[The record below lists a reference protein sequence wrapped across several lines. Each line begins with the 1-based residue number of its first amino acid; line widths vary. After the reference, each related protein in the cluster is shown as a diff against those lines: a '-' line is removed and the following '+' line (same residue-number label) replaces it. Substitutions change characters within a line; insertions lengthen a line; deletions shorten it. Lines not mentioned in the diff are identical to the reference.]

1 MKIKKIDI
9 KNYRQYSDV
18 VLTFPNTPTYDLN
31 YVLAENGIG
40 KTTLLNAITWCLYG
54 RELHVTEG
62 LKDKTLPLFTLKTL
76 REMETG
82 QEENTSVSI
91 TLEDVEGEITF
102 VRWVTF
108 RKNEEGDAYEKVKN
122 QKVVIVPSAGEPDVL
137 NGEEEFKVEVNK
149 RLPFKIQQ
157 FFFFDGEQLDTYLA
171 NTAGKNVEQAVLEI
185 SQIDLLVTMEK
196 NLTKVTDDLR
206 REASRGNSQSA
217 KLNAAYEAKVEEE
230 RITREKYQKDSEDLS
245 RAKNELERIN
255 MELGDDPDVSEL
267 EIERDLLDEKLRKE
281 LKVEQEEN
289 AYAIKYFLKKYLT
302 LLTALPRLKGMY
314 DIIVEKENNREL
326 PPKYDKKELEEILIE
341 RTCHVCGQTLTT
353 DATIYV
359 LELIKRYEIGQD
371 TGTLLTRML
380 GPLQMQIQ
388 EASKYEAERDTL
400 FKTKD
405 RIKQD
410 IDTITA
416 RISELDSTIDKYTD
430 KDHIKNLYAK
440 RSDLE
445 KFIED
450 TNRRVISE
458 EIELDAIAKKLEE
471 LKAELKKALQKDER
485 NAKVR
490 KEAELAEKARNKVS
504 EIIADIKGD
513 IRDKISEEMSQK
525 FFELMWKRKFSK
537 VELTDNYS
545 TSVKN
550 NDGFE
555 CLGSC
560 SAAERE
566 LLVLAFTLALHKES
580 GFDGP
585 LVIDTP
591 ISRISGELRVAFAK
605 VLREV
610 SKNKQIILFVTEDE
624 YSINVRDVFEP
635 YANRKYI
642 FELIDED
649 FVKVGDL

>member
-9 KNYRQYSDV
+9 KNYRQYRDV
-18 VLTFPNTPTYDLN
+18 VLTFPNASTYDLN

-82 QEENTSVSI
+82 QEENTMVSI
-91 TLEDVEGEITF
+91 TLEDSDGEVTF
-102 VRWVTF
+102 VRWITF
-108 RKNEEGDAYEKVKN
+108 RKNEEGDAYEKVKS
-122 QKVVIVPSAGEPDVL
+122 QKVVIVPSVGEPDVL
-137 NGEEEFKVEVNK
+137 NGEEEFKIEVNK

-196 NLTKVTDDLR
+196 NLVRVADDLR

-217 KLNAAYEAKVEEE
+217 KLNSEYEAKVEEE
-230 RITREKYQKDSEDLS
+230 RTLKEKVQKDSEDLS
-245 RAKNELERIN
+245 RAKKELERIN

-267 EIERDLLDEKLRKE
+267 ELERDTLDEKLRKE

-289 AYAIKYFLKKYLT
+289 AYAIKQFLKKYLT
-302 LLTALPRLKGMY
+302 LLTALPRLKRMY
-314 DIIVEKENNREL
+314 DIIVEKERNKEL
-326 PPKYDKKELEEILIE
+326 PPKYDKKELEEMLSE
-341 RTCHVCGQTLTT
+341 HTCHVCGRTLDT

-359 LELIKRYEIGQD
+359 AELIKRYELGQD

-388 EASKYEAERDTL
+388 EAKKYEVERDRL
-400 FKTKD
+400 FKAKD
-405 RIKQD
+405 RIKHD
-410 IDTITA
+410 IDTVLA

-430 KDHIKNLYAK
+430 KDHIKTLYAK
-440 RSDLE
+440 RSELE

-450 TNRRVISE
+450 TNRRVIRE
-458 EIELDAIAKKLEE
+458 EIELATLMRRLEE
-471 LKAELKKALQKDER
+471 LKTELNKALQKDEK

-490 KEAELAEKARNKVS
+490 KEAQLAEKARNKVS

-513 IRDKISEEMSQK
+513 IRDKISEEMSLK

-545 TSVKN
+545 TSVIN

-635 YANRKYI
+635 YANRKYR
-642 FELIDED
+642 FELVDED
-649 FVKVGDL
+649 FVKAGDL

>member
-9 KNYRQYSDV
+9 KNYRQYRDI

-82 QEENTSVSI
+82 QEEDTLVSI
-91 TLEDVEGEITF
+91 TLEDAEGEITF

-108 RKNEEGDAYEKVKN
+108 RKNEEGDAYEKIKN
-122 QKVVIVPSAGEPDVL
+122 QKVVIVPSVGEPDVL
-137 NGEEEFKVEVNK
+137 NGEEEFKIEVNK

-196 NLTKVTDDLR
+196 NLTKVADDLR
-206 REASRGNSQSA
+206 REASRGNSQSS
-217 KLNAAYEAKVEEE
+217 KLNAEYEAKLEEE

-245 RAKNELERIN
+245 RAKSELERIN
-255 MELGDDPDVSEL
+255 MELGEDPDVSEL

-281 LKVEQEEN
+281 IKDEQEEN

-302 LLTALPRLKGMY
+302 LLTALPKLKAMY
-314 DIIVEKENNREL
+314 DIIVEKENKKEL
-326 PPKYDKKELEEILIE
+326 PPKYDKKELEEMLIE
-341 RTCHVCGQTLTT
+341 RTCHVCGRTLDT
-353 DATIYV
+353 DATIYIA
-359 LELIKRYEIGQD
+359 ELIKRYELGQD

-388 EASKYEAERDTL
+388 EASKYEIERDRL

-450 TNRRVISE
+450 VNRRVICE
-458 EIELDAIAKKLEE
+458 EIELATLVKKLEDLKTE
-471 LKAELKKALQKDER
+471 LNKALQKDER

-490 KEAELAEKARNKVS
+490 KEAELAEKARNKVR

-610 SKNKQIILFVTEDE
+610 SKSKQIILFVTEDE

-635 YANRKYI
+635 YANRKYL
-642 FELIDED
+642 FDLVDED